1 MATEELDNYKKLHN
15 RFMVLLIEY
24 HNHHCDFINSI
35 KPQGRIEL
43 RRVLKKLKLL
53 EHEMSTSVRA
63 VFNESRSNKAEKVRI
78 KQDIKLRKQNE
89 SNNNRPT
96 KSII

>member
-1 MATEELDNYKKLHN
+1 
-15 RFMVLLIEY
+15 
-24 HNHHCDFINSI
+24 
-35 KPQGRIEL
+35 
-43 RRVLKKLKLL
+43 
-53 EHEMSTSVRA
+53 MSTSVRA

-96 KSII
+96 KSSI